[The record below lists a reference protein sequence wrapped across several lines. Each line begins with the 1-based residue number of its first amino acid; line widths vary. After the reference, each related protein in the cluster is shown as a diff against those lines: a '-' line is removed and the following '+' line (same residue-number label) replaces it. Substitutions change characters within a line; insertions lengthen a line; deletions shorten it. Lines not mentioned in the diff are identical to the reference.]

1 MSKLTVVTQALCL
14 VTVPLLVGFAQDIV
28 RPDVKTGLWETTVN
42 NHMNG
47 APPIPDDVLARMTP
61 EQKARMMGA
70 MGGGPHTSKVC
81 LTEEK
86 LSKGTD
92 FGGNDRPN
100 CKRTILS
107 STAKGADVQEDC
119 TEKDGTYTAKLTD
132 SKGRTQ
138 KTEGMY
144 EYTTGSVGK
153 FVLIFSGGRDEL
165 HHFGKT
171 DDWMKIRLQSD
182 SYSQL
187 YDTFYELKR
196 LKD

>member
-1 MSKLTVVTQALCL
+1 MQEVQGPFDALGDNPFFERSSPMSKLTIVTRALCL
-14 VTVPLLVGFAQDIV
+14 VTIPLLVGFAQEIV

-42 NHMNG
+42 NHING

-70 MGGGPHTSKVC
+70 MGGGPHTSKAC

-92 FGGNDRPN
+92 FGSNDRPN

-119 TEKDGTYTAKLTD
+119 TEKDGTYAAKIHYEVTSRESANGTVHVDMNRMGKAMTIDGTFQSKWLAD
-132 SKGRTQ
+132 SCGDVK
-138 KTEGMY
+138 
-144 EYTTGSVGK
+144 
-153 FVLIFSGGRDEL
+153 
-165 HHFGKT
+165 
-171 DDWMKIRLQSD
+171 
-182 SYSQL
+182 
-187 YDTFYELKR
+187 
-196 LKD
+196 